1 MNGPRERFPPLRFG
15 PRMGEADQVVARVLI
30 TDGQE
35 LAALGAARSLG
46 RAGHRVS
53 VVYSSAEAPPSAA
66 SRYVTEAQRSP
77 DPWREQPAFRDF
89 LRERARR
96 DPADVT
102 LPISE
107 AAVVAVAALRRELP
121 GHLLLPGEEQLRFTL
136 SKYHATAAAMDAG
149 VAVPPTAFLLPPKI
163 DGEREPAPILS
174 DAELLQ
180 RVESLGLP
188 LLFKTDNHF
197 LPDGRYQKGRV
208 AKVRTLLEAA
218 AILAE
223 ARCAGAGLIA
233 QQAIPGHGEGVFL
246 LRHGGKVL
254 LRFAHRRLH
263 EVPYTGG
270 VSSLRCSLHDEALIA
285 QAERLLA
292 AIDYAGVAMLEFR
305 RAPSG
310 EAYFLEING
319 RLWGSL
325 ALALHAGVDFPAA
338 LIDCALAG
346 TSSRPQPPLADGL
359 RCRNL
364 LSGEIEHVAS
374 ILRADR
380 ATVPLRRKLGALG
393 EFALLSIDPR
403 VRHDHLWPG
412 DPLPALVQARRTA
425 VDLAQRLGGKLRRRA
440 TERRDRPLL
449 ERVLAAQPE
458 LLARLGQGGAPVEHE
473 VLFLCYGNICR
484 SPFAAE
490 YARSRVP
497 SRVRVRSAGF
507 HPHEGRSTPPR
518 FLPLALAHGV
528 DLSGHRS
535 RRVRPADLDAASLI
549 VVMDAANLRCLAE
562 EAPAALAKTLLL
574 GPLLPDRPAEI
585 ADPYTLEIGDA
596 RRCYERL
603 AEATGKL
610 ARSLTPRS

>member
-1 MNGPRERFPPLRFG
+1 
-15 PRMGEADQVVARVLI
+15 MGEADRVVARVLI

-46 RAGHRVS
+46 RAGHRVR
-53 VVYSSAEAPPSAA
+53 VVYSSASAPPSAA
-66 SRYVTEAQRSP
+66 SRFVAEAQRGP

-89 LRERARR
+89 LRDLARR
-96 DPADVT
+96 DPDDVI

-107 AAVVAVAALRRELP
+107 AAVVAVAAQRRELP
-121 GHLLLPGEEQLRFTL
+121 GHLILPGEEQLRFTL
-136 SKYHATAAAMDAG
+136 SKYHATAAAMSAG
-149 VAVPPTAFLLPPKI
+149 IDVPPTAFLLEPRL
-163 DGEREPAPILS
+163 DGDPDPGPIAT

-180 RVESLGLP
+180 RVAALGLP

-197 LPDGRYQKGRV
+197 LADGRYQKGRV
-208 AKVRTLLEAA
+208 AMVRTPLEAA

-223 ARCAGAGLIA
+223 ARSVGAGLIA
-233 QQAIPGHGEGVFL
+233 QRPIPGHGEGVFL

-270 VSSLRCSLHDEALIA
+270 VSSLRCSLYDEALIA

-292 AIDYAGVAMLEFR
+292 AIDYEGVAMLEFR
-305 RAPSG
+305 RAPFD

-338 LIDCALAG
+338 LIDCALTG
-346 TSSRPQPPLADGL
+346 TSSRQQRLFGDGL

-380 ATVPLRRKLGALG
+380 ETVPLRRKLGAIG

-412 DPLPALVQARRTA
+412 DPLPALVQAKRTA
-425 VDLAQRLGGKLRRRA
+425 VDLAQRLGAKLRRRSA
-440 TERRDRPLL
+440 ERRDRPLL
-449 ERVLAAQPE
+449 ERVIAAQPE
-458 LLARLGQGGAPVEHE
+458 LLARIDRADAHASKE

-490 YARSRVP
+490 YARAHVP
-497 SRVRVRSAGF
+497 DRVRIRSAGF
-507 HPHEGRSTPPR
+507 HSHEGRSTPPR
-518 FLPLALAHGV
+518 FLPLAMAHGV

-535 RRVRPADLDAASLI
+535 RRVRPEDLESASLI
-549 VVMDAANLRCLAE
+549 VVMDAANLRCLVE
-562 EAPAALAKTLLL
+562 EAPSAIEKTLLL

-585 ADPYTLEIGDA
+585 ADPYTLDIGDA
-596 RRCYERL
+596 RRCYEQL
-603 AEATGKL
+603 AVATEQL
-610 ARSLTPRS
+610 ARYLAPRS